1 MGNGPGKKDL
11 RPPRH
16 SLGVRTKKLTG
27 AFSGLH
33 NWAQVSC
40 VIPTLVPKSPLLATG
55 YTILPPR
62 GSSSAIMSVGTYSLS
77 GSFTYPTS
85 TLFKASE
92 DIPVTNEGPTM
103 TFVSSDLSPIWSG
116 STVFSSGYMWSS
128 FSFHQPSSTNYAGQP
143 TSLPASVSCT
153 PGTTVFNTN
162 NNNTYAALCF
172 AQGDPEYGPMG
183 VGNISASQWAAM
195 SFDEVL
201 QTYVDVLTPK
211 VGGPLTSGLWRF
223 HP

>member
-1 MGNGPGKKDL
+1 MQLLERLSVWVRLISISREEPWHYNVINFPNSRQIREEMGNGPGKKDL

-116 STVFSSGYMWSS
+116 STVFSSGYM
-128 FSFHQPSSTNYAGQP
+128 
-143 TSLPASVSCT
+143 
-153 PGTTVFNTN
+153 
-162 NNNTYAALCF
+162 
-172 AQGDPEYGPMG
+172 
-183 VGNISASQWAAM
+183 
-195 SFDEVL
+195 
-201 QTYVDVLTPK
+201 
-211 VGGPLTSGLWRF
+211 
-223 HP
+223 